1 MTIIY
6 KFETD
11 QFGISDTGIHLLR
24 SGYNYETIE
33 FSNMDELSILKGR
46 QISNWALALM
56 FGLLLVSVG
65 LYVLYH
71 VLYEYFIGNRIHI
84 FHVEQFAFPVIPLII
99 GTYTIFVALKNGL
112 VLKALIG
119 NKTLNFPIDKLSKQS
134 QIDEFI
140 VFLNTN
146 NLTKHKFK
154 TLKI

>member
-1 MTIIY
+1 MLSY

-24 SGYNYETIE
+24 SGYNYDTIE
-33 FSNMDELSILKGR
+33 FSKIDELFIAKGR
-46 QISNWALALM
+46 QISNWTLALA

-71 VLYEYFIGNRIHI
+71 VLYEYFIGDRIHI
-84 FHVEQFAFPVIPLII
+84 FHVEQFAFPIIPLII
-99 GTYTIFVALKNGL
+99 GTYTIYVALKIGL
-112 VLKALIG
+112 VLKAIIG
-119 NKTLNFPIDKLSKQS
+119 NKTVNFPIDKLSKQS
-134 QIDEFI
+134 QIEEFI

-154 TLKI
+154 TVNV